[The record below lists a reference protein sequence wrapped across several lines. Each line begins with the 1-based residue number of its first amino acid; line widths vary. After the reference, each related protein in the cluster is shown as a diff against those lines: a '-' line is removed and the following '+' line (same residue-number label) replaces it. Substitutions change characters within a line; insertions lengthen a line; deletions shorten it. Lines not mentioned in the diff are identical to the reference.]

1 MMYKYTNN
9 IYYIPLMLVFI
20 INSNI
25 IKAQFNTIRET
36 KKIITLNI
44 APKENNSAGN
54 KTDSIRDLTKTN
66 RSLFNLPLDTIY
78 ITSPFGMR
86 YHPVKGNYKKH
97 FGIDLRG
104 KGVPV
109 YSITTSLVKKTGYDK
124 ALGIHII
131 LISGNYEFI
140 YGHLSHIYVKEKDLL
155 KPGDILGKTGTS
167 GLSTAKH
174 LHFAIKKNKNYIDP
188 LPFLKFI
195 MKNI

>member
-1 MMYKYTNN
+1 MYKYTNN
-9 IYYIPLMLVFI
+9 IYYIPLLLVVI
-20 INSNI
+20 VNSNVL
-25 IKAQFNTIRET
+25 KAQFNTIKET
-36 KKIITLNI
+36 KKIFTLNI
-44 APKENNSAGN
+44 VPKKNSRVEH
-54 KTDSIRDLTKTN
+54 KTDSIRDLAKVN
-66 RSLFNLPLDTIY
+66 RSLFNLPLDTIF
-78 ITSPFGMR
+78 ITSPFGIR
-86 YHPVKGNYKKH
+86 FHPFKKNYRKH
-97 FGIDLRG
+97 YGIDLRG

-109 YSITTSLVKKTGYDK
+109 YSITNALVKKTGYDK

-174 LHFAIKKNKNYIDP
+174 LHFAIKRDKHYIDP

-195 MKNI
+195 MKTI